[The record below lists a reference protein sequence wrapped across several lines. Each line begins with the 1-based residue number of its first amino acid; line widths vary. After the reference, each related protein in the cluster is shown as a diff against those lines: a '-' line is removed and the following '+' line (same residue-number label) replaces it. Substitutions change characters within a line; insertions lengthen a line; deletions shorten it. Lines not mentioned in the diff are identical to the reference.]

1 MIGSEVEVDMSFIL
15 GGTLTKV
22 AVSNGEKV
30 RKGQML
36 AEVDGTTVSSLHNRL
51 WRRCGRR
58 RMPTTA

>member
-1 MIGSEVEVDMSFIL
+1 MSFIL

-30 RKGQML
+30 RKGQVL